1 MMFSLSFVGGSK
13 FAEGGPNPLVDLNR
27 GGPPYPL
34 GYRHSHR
41 SITLRYGK
49 APIKT
54 HGIKKKLHSGA
65 RKVNDKVAIHLS
77 FAFERWW
84 GEFPCTSE
92 GTVRQNRCNPRF
104 LPDLKSR
111 FPYFELYPYSK
122 TLGYPLD
129 F

>member
-13 FAEGGPNPLVDLNR
+13 SAEGGSKSASGFEP
-27 GGPPYPL
+27 GGGVPYPL

-49 APIKT
+49 ALIMT

-111 FPYFELYPYSK
+111 FLILSSTRILK
-122 TLGYPLD
+122 RWVIL
-129 F
+129 

>member
-1 MMFSLSFVGGSK
+1 MFSLSFVGGSK
-13 FAEGGPNPLVDLNR
+13 SAEGGSKSA
-27 GGPPYPL
+27 GGFEPGGGVPYPL

-49 APIKT
+49 ALIMT